1 MYPYRREQASDD
13 NRWLMAQVRRRRM
26 RISRRAVLTAAVF
39 LIWRG
44 EAVDAQMRAGRFR
57 IDAQAVPSK
66 KNTPVYSGY
75 IYNDGGGGAANI
87 RLLVETLDT
96 EGKVIGQAQGA
107 ALGSMLG
114 RDRLYFEVPLQAT
127 GASYRVRVL
136 SWDSFATG
144 Q

>member
-1 MYPYRREQASDD
+1 
-13 NRWLMAQVRRRRM
+13 M
-26 RISRRAVLTAAVF
+26 RISRRAVLTAAVVL

-87 RLLVETLDT
+87 RLLVETLDA